1 MKCLFSKDSLQWFF
15 SREGIKLD
23 KSKLEKTE
31 KNKHT
36 KKCRKIK
43 KFFEFSELFY
53 QIIVHLMTLT
63 EPLRELFEREV
74 DFDWT
79 GTCNK
84 GFGKF
89 CVNSDACLSF
99 LEVSIY
105 RVWFTPTPP
114 HIGYLGNAKIKK
126 YKIDKDYGKT
136 VPFFHN
142 HYP

>member
-1 MKCLFSKDSLQWFF
+1 MKCLFSKDNLQWFF

-63 EPLRELFEREV
+63 EP
-74 DFDWT
+74 
-79 GTCNK
+79 
-84 GFGKF
+84 
-89 CVNSDACLSF
+89 
-99 LEVSIY
+99 
-105 RVWFTPTPP
+105 
-114 HIGYLGNAKIKK
+114 
-126 YKIDKDYGKT
+126 
-136 VPFFHN
+136 
-142 HYP
+142 